1 MRVPLSQPG
10 AILFDFDGVLLE
22 SEWVG
27 NCQIAETLTALGT
40 PTTLADTLEHF
51 VGLAGADYRASLE
64 RWIGG
69 PIPPEYDTIRAGHGR
84 QALSEGLEAVVGA
97 VGFVRTLPAE
107 LPRAVVSS
115 SSTDW
120 LHAHLTHLGLAEA
133 FGSHVYS
140 GAEHVERGKPAPDL
154 YWHGANA
161 LGVPIADC
169 VILEDSP
176 VGVTGALASGAR
188 VIGLTAGRHCPA
200 DHADRLKALG
210 VREVAGSFAEIAALL
225 GLPSA

>member
-1 MRVPLSQPG
+1 MKPS

-27 NCQIAETLTALGT
+27 NRQIAETLTALGT

-69 PIPPEYDTIRAGHGR
+69 PIPADYDAIRAEHGR
-84 QALSEGLEAVVGA
+84 QALSEGLEAVAGA
-97 VGFVRTLPAE
+97 VAFVRALPAE

-120 LHAHLTHLGLAEA
+120 LHAHLNHLGLTDA
-133 FGSHVYS
+133 FGEHVYS

-154 YWHGANA
+154 YWYGADA
-161 LGVPIADC
+161 LNVPIGDC

-188 VIGLTAGRHCPA
+188 VVGLTAGRHCPA
-200 DHADRLKALG
+200 DHADRLRSFG
-210 VREVAGSFAEIAALL
+210 VGEIAGSFAEVAALL
-225 GLPSA
+225 DLPPA